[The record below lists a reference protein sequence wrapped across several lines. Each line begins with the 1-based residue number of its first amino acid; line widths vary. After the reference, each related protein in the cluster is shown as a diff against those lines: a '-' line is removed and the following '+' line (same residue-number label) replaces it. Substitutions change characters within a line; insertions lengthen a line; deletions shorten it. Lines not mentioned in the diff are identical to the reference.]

1 MDLSTLSLSKPPT
14 EYVTAA
20 PSPNG
25 AVALIPS
32 ITAAHPPSDSPP
44 RLVHKSDRTA
54 IYCVRENG
62 IDKGIKVLVSGN
74 HTEDQILRLVR
85 EQSVSNF
92 LPLHVRGRHVVDVR
106 GFKGAPALHF
116 EWAKGVALDE
126 WIRNAASR
134 SDVDDA
140 VRLRVAIA
148 IVETL
153 NDFHKSHVSYQNLHC
168 SNIILD
174 TFEGSYVATF
184 IDLTAATIY
193 TTSSSKSWVKAVNK
207 DLRDLGNVLKEL
219 FGCERQGDTDAPVRN
234 DRLDSNK
241 RAKTQMYRKE
251 DDLPMFLV
259 SLISTLGLSG
269 DIFASVTET
278 YSNTRDVLYDLQ
290 YIAKNPSAY
299 LRPFVLDEATKNNRL
314 TFRHDMFYGR
324 QSEKCMLIHALNSV
338 IELGGQPMLTMI
350 SGSPGAGK
358 TSLAE
363 QIKKPLDDEGGYLIR
378 GKFEQNSPQDFVIF
392 NAIDAFF
399 SQLHNDSDPQF
410 KSEVSRRIHTSVGSG
425 VRMLIKSIP
434 SLGVFMEEYFNLRSE
449 NTVGVAASEQRWKY
463 LLCKLIAAT
472 ARKESPIAILLDD
485 LQWADEDSLDVLR
498 LMVTDPDIKYC
509 IFLGTY
515 RDNDANSCN
524 RIRKVVDSIHDRS
537 VSLMSIKIGPI
548 EKESVNALVAELL
561 CLPPRLSQPL
571 STVVHSKTGGVV
583 LFVLKFLKS
592 LNVEGLLWFSLT
604 SRRWEFDTSKIRRKE
619 ISTDVV
625 TYMTNR
631 MTRLPNEI
639 QSGLKFAACL
649 GNTAVIF
656 DDSAVCDIPFLMN
669 SNAIETLILTGTKFS
684 TETLRL
690 AFPENDSDLK
700 EFIRFVIDGGF
711 LREISADLLMW
722 GHDQIQQGAEYSY
735 STLRHF
741 HSCPD
746 LHCSSSPIFLGIL
759 LKAAYELIPQ
769 DKRESFHLL
778 LGTRMYLRAP
788 SDSLDRNLF
797 PMVCNM
803 NAGIRLIQSREQKY
817 EVAKLNFQAGEKAL
831 SSSAFSTAGRFL
843 VAAVNLL
850 DEQSWVDHYEFT
862 LKVHDAAG
870 VALYAVGDFT
880 TLKTVMLKPVMRARC
895 FEDKLNTYHN
905 MVRFLS
911 SSGRMKEVIV
921 KCSSILA
928 QLGEIIPEDMNQEIC
943 DEEAERVKE
952 ALVPLSEKDLLS
964 LPVLTDQRKMVS
976 ISFNLKIASAYVVK
990 PILTP
995 YLVFRM
1001 IRLSIE
1007 HGLCNI
1013 SSFAFGLYGSW
1024 LVSGYN
1030 SDFDRGYRMG
1040 RVATDLMRKLRADE
1054 FIPRVYTTV
1063 YGFIN
1068 FWKEPYQASLGKHIE
1083 AYESGAL
1090 SGDMEFAVSSLCQY
1104 ANSALF
1110 ASGLNLQ
1117 KLEVNVKLY
1126 IKRSLQSSQ
1135 IMASKMLVTIH
1146 EIICILTGS
1155 NEDSYSVFLQTT
1167 EDQVFTDARENHQFS
1182 VCRYILNK
1190 CKYVAFIGGDMNAAA
1205 HMFEMGLDYPLG
1217 SNGKMVHIAVSFFVD
1232 GLIAFF
1238 FARKQRADKMR
1249 WEKIGES
1256 VLKLF
1261 QKWTKTCHWNF
1272 SNKLYL
1278 LEAERHF
1285 LDEEDAAAMA
1295 KYHESIQSA
1304 QQHRF
1309 IHEEAIACERLA
1321 WFHLARGR
1329 SGEALQTFTEAK
1341 NCYKEWG
1348 ALGIV
1353 GRIERVIQQIIS

>member
-649 GNTAVIF
+649 G
-656 DDSAVCDIPFLMN
+656 
-669 SNAIETLILTGTKFS
+669 TKFS

-722 GHDQIQQGAEYSY
+722 GHDQIQQ
-735 STLRHF
+735 
-741 HSCPD
+741 
-746 LHCSSSPIFLGIL
+746 
-759 LKAAYELIPQ
+759 AAYELIPQ

-964 LPVLTDQRKMVS
+964 LPVLTDQRKMAIMMFLNHAV
-976 ISFNLKIASAYVVK
+976 ASAYVVK
-990 PILTP
+990 PIL
-995 YLVFRM
+995 
-1001 IRLSIE
+1001 
-1007 HGLCNI
+1007 
-1013 SSFAFGLYGSW
+1013 AF
-1024 LVSGYN
+1024 N
-1030 SDFDRGYRMG
+1030 
-1040 RVATDLMRKLRADE
+1040 
-1054 FIPRVYTTV
+1054 
-1063 YGFIN
+1063 
-1068 FWKEPYQASLGKHIE
+1068 
-1083 AYESGAL
+1083 
-1090 SGDMEFAVSSLCQY
+1090 
-1104 ANSALF
+1104 
-1110 ASGLNLQ
+1110 
-1117 KLEVNVKLY
+1117 
-1126 IKRSLQSSQ
+1126 
-1135 IMASKMLVTIH
+1135 
-1146 EIICILTGS
+1146 
-1155 NEDSYSVFLQTT
+1155 
-1167 EDQVFTDARENHQFS
+1167 
-1182 VCRYILNK
+1182 
-1190 CKYVAFIGGDMNAAA
+1190 
-1205 HMFEMGLDYPLG
+1205 
-1217 SNGKMVHIAVSFFVD
+1217 
-1232 GLIAFF
+1232 
-1238 FARKQRADKMR
+1238 
-1249 WEKIGES
+1249 
-1256 VLKLF
+1256 
-1261 QKWTKTCHWNF
+1261 
-1272 SNKLYL
+1272 
-1278 LEAERHF
+1278 
-1285 LDEEDAAAMA
+1285 
-1295 KYHESIQSA
+1295 
-1304 QQHRF
+1304 
-1309 IHEEAIACERLA
+1309 
-1321 WFHLARGR
+1321 
-1329 SGEALQTFTEAK
+1329 
-1341 NCYKEWG
+1341 
-1348 ALGIV
+1348 
-1353 GRIERVIQQIIS
+1353 